1 MYKQEENVWDVE
13 SNNNYEKVS
22 QYIDKKIK
30 NITNTKE
37 ALTSIKDVFQEY
49 IKITKNYCNE
59 LAMLA
64 LKLKPQS
71 NTIEGELTQAMQSL
85 FLFNSVSYEI
95 LVKAMEEINKSSKLK
110 KDSGVSGLEEFY
122 KIYQIHLSDLLNKY
136 CVYINEIENYEKYL
150 MNEEMGIKIEPKISS
165 ANELTLETPQSKKR
179 SQTKIVPNKS
189 NNVKMNINNNNINN
203 INEKKEPEKLTNNVK
218 KVLEARKEYL
228 NKIAPTNDI
237 VKKLVEFGLNEEK
250 LLGEELFNISKLFA
264 DKLNECLEGLKKKIE
279 DQSLILSDLHKQLK
293 EEKLENLNSEI
304 QQYSLHCLSI
314 YINAKKLA
322 RKSSKNIGKD
332 KKFETLGQKS
342 EEFKIYKNITLENI
356 ENIVK
361 EMQNNGLEIKKK
373 DLEDLETEKRK
384 DFIEK
389 KTKHFADNTEE
400 NFTENDKNELMKYF
414 IEKEDYRLFFL
425 QRLNNDRAK
434 GGEIC
439 NKNIFNRVGEIFRCI
454 NDEILKTEDYL
465 SFKYISI
472 ISMTYYLN
480 ENNKKIYIYEFI
492 KDNEKLKD
500 IEFWKKYSKFVV
512 EFEIENELKKNE
524 EASKDKEKLRRNF
537 AAFSN
542 VLTITNNMVNFRFSN
557 DLVDKYI
564 SFSKEYFSLTKEQID
579 QIMELLVVWK
589 SALQ

>member
-13 SNNNYEKVS
+13 SNNNYERVS
-22 QYIDKKIK
+22 EYIDKKIK
-30 NITNTKE
+30 KITNIKE
-37 ALTSIKDVFQEY
+37 SISSIKDVFKEY
-49 IKITKNYCNE
+49 IKITKNYCKD
-59 LAMLA
+59 LSSLA
-64 LKLKPQS
+64 LQLKPVL
-71 NTIEGELTQAMQSL
+71 NTIEGDLTQAIQSI
-85 FLFNSVSYEI
+85 FLFNSVSYET
-95 LVKAMEEINKSSKLK
+95 LVKAMEEIYKSTKLK
-110 KDSGVSGLEEFY
+110 KDSGISGLEEFY

-136 CVYINEIENYEKYL
+136 CIYINEIENYEKYL
-150 MNEEMGIKIEPKISS
+150 MNEEMGIKIEQQKISS
-165 ANELTLETPQSKKR
+165 ANELRLEAPQLKMR
-179 SQTKIVPNKS
+179 SQTKKIVSNK
-189 NNVKMNINNNNINN
+189 NNSAKLNNN
-203 INEKKEPEKLTNNVK
+203 INEKKEPEKLTNNIQ
-218 KVLEARKEYL
+218 KVLEARKEYF
-228 NKIAPTNDI
+228 NKIVPTNDI
-237 VKKLVEFGLNEEK
+237 IKKLVEFGFNEEK

-264 DKLNECLEGLKKKIE
+264 DKLNECFDNLKKKIE

-322 RKSSKNIGKD
+322 RKVSKDIEKD
-332 KKFETLGQKS
+332 KNFETLGQKS
-342 EEFKIYKNITLENI
+342 EEFKKYKNITLENI

-373 DLEDLETEKRK
+373 DLEDLEIEKKK

-389 KTKHFADNTEE
+389 KTKHFSDNTEE

-414 IEKEDYRLFFL
+414 IEKTDYRLFFL

-472 ISMTYYLN
+472 ISMTYFLN
-480 ENNKKIYIYEFI
+480 ENNKKIYVYEFI

-500 IEFWKKYSKFVV
+500 LEFWKKYSKFVV
-512 EFEIENELKKNE
+512 DFEIKNELKKNQE
-524 EASKDKEKLRRNF
+524 ESKDKEKLRQNF

-542 VLTITNNMVNFRFSN
+542 VLAITNNMINFRFSD
-557 DLVDKYI
+557 DLVDKYLT
-564 SFSKEYFSLTKEQID
+564 FSKEYFTFTKEQMD

-589 SALQ
+589 SALE

>member
-22 QYIDKKIK
+22 DYIDKKIK
-30 NITNTKE
+30 KITNIKQ
-37 ALTSIKDVFQEY
+37 ALTNIKDAFQDY
-49 IKITKNYCNE
+49 IKITKHYCNE
-59 LAMLA
+59 LTTLA
-64 LKLKPQS
+64 LKLKPLS
-71 NTIEGELTQAMQSL
+71 NTIEGDLIQAVQSL
-85 FLFNSVSYEI
+85 FLFNSVSYET
-95 LVKAMEEINKSSKLK
+95 LVKAMEEIYKSSKIK

-136 CVYINEIENYEKYL
+136 CIYINEIENYEKYL
-150 MNEEMGIKIEPKISS
+150 MNEEMGIKIEPKITSS
-165 ANELTLETPQSKKR
+165 NELKLEAPQIKKR
-179 SQTKIVPNKS
+179 SQAKIFFNK
-189 NNVKMNINNNNINN
+189 NNSLKINNNNN
-203 INEKKEPEKLTNNVK
+203 IKEKKEPEKLTNNIK
-218 KVLEARKEYL
+218 KVLDAKKDYL

-237 VKKLVEFGLNEEK
+237 IKKLVEFGLNEEK
-250 LLGEELFNISKLFA
+250 LLCEELFNISKLFA
-264 DKLNECLEGLKKKIE
+264 DKLNECLESQKKKNE
-279 DQSLILSDLHKQLK
+279 DQAIILSDLHKQLK

-314 YINAKKLA
+314 YINAKKMA
-322 RKSSKNIGKD
+322 RIANTNIEKD
-332 KKFETLGQKS
+332 KNFEKLGQKS

-356 ENIVK
+356 ENIIK

-373 DLEDLETEKRK
+373 DLIDFEIEKGK

-389 KTKHFADNTEE
+389 KTKHFSDNTEE
-400 NFTENDKNELMKYF
+400 NFTDNDKNELMKYF
-414 IEKEDYRLFFL
+414 KEKADYRLFFL
-425 QRLNNDRAK
+425 QKLNNDRAK

-439 NKNIFNRVGEIFRCI
+439 NKNIFNKIGEIFQCI

-472 ISMTYYLN
+472 ISMTYFFI
-480 ENNKKIYIYEFI
+480 ENKKKIYVYEFI

-512 EFEIENELKKNE
+512 DFEIKTELKKNPE
-524 EASKDKEKLRRNF
+524 KSKDKEKLRQDF

-542 VLTITNNMVNFRFSN
+542 ILTITNNMVNFRFSD

-564 SFSKEYFSLTKEQID
+564 SFSKEYFSFTKEQIN

-589 SALQ
+589 SALDEK

>member
-13 SNNNYEKVS
+13 SNNNYERVS
-22 QYIDKKIK
+22 EYIDKKIK
-30 NITNTKE
+30 KITNIKE
-37 ALTSIKDVFQEY
+37 SISSIKDVFKEY
-49 IKITKNYCNE
+49 IKITKNYCKD
-59 LAMLA
+59 LSSLA
-64 LKLKPQS
+64 LKLKPVL
-71 NTIEGELTQAMQSL
+71 NTIEGDLTQAIQSI
-85 FLFNSVSYEI
+85 FLFNSVSYET
-95 LVKAMEEINKSSKLK
+95 LVKAMEEIYKSTKLK
-110 KDSGVSGLEEFY
+110 KDSGISGLEEFY

-136 CVYINEIENYEKYL
+136 CIYINEIENYEKYL
-150 MNEEMGIKIEPKISS
+150 MNEEMGIKIEQQKISS
-165 ANELTLETPQSKKR
+165 ANELRLEAPQLKMR
-179 SQTKIVPNKS
+179 SQTKKIVSNK
-189 NNVKMNINNNNINN
+189 NNSAKLNNN
-203 INEKKEPEKLTNNVK
+203 INEKKEPEKLTNNIQ
-218 KVLEARKEYL
+218 KVLEARKEYF
-228 NKIAPTNDI
+228 NKIVPTNDI
-237 VKKLVEFGLNEEK
+237 IKKLVEFGFNEEK

-264 DKLNECLEGLKKKIE
+264 DKLNECFDNLKKKIE

-322 RKSSKNIGKD
+322 RKASKDIEKD
-332 KKFETLGQKS
+332 KNFETLGQKS
-342 EEFKIYKNITLENI
+342 EEFKKYKNITLENI

-373 DLEDLETEKRK
+373 DLEDLEIEKKK

-389 KTKHFADNTEE
+389 KTKHFSDNTEE

-414 IEKEDYRLFFL
+414 IEKTDYRLFFL

-472 ISMTYYLN
+472 ISMTYFLN
-480 ENNKKIYIYEFI
+480 ENNKKIYVYEFI

-500 IEFWKKYSKFVV
+500 LEFWKKYSKFVV
-512 EFEIENELKKNE
+512 DFEIKNELKKNQE
-524 EASKDKEKLRRNF
+524 ESKDKEKLRQNF
-537 AAFSN
+537 AVFSN
-542 VLTITNNMVNFRFSN
+542 VLAITNNMINFRFSD
-557 DLVDKYI
+557 DLVDKYLI
-564 SFSKEYFSLTKEQID
+564 FSKEYFTFTKEQMD

-589 SALQ
+589 SALE